1 MLPTPDSGS
10 DVTRIFYSM
19 GTTRII
25 YAPPPDRTPAS
36 KPRKDTNT
44 SHENSLD
51 SFGVV
56 YVNELARSSL
66 INDKKPRFPIGSII
80 VREKLAHANDVT
92 PQMLVVMVK
101 RERGFNS
108 NARDWEFLMI
118 DGGLS
123 KIVRR
128 EKNGE
133 CRNCHKQQKDSDFIF
148 RTYLSE
154 DVRRNQ
160 K

>member
-1 MLPTPDSGS
+1 MT
-10 DVTRIFYSM
+10 
-19 GTTRII
+19 
-25 YAPPPDRTPAS
+25 
-36 KPRKDTNT
+36 DTNAL
-44 SHENSLD
+44 HENSLD

-56 YVNELARSSL
+56 YVNELARRSL
-66 INDKKPRFPIGSII
+66 VNDKKPRFPVGSII
-80 VREKLAHANDVT
+80 VREKLAHVNDVA

-108 NARDWEFLMI
+108 KARDWEFLMI

-123 KIVRR
+123 KIIRR
-128 EKNGE
+128 EKTGE
-133 CRNCHKQQKDSDFIF
+133 CRDCHKSRKDSDFVF
-148 RTYLSE
+148 RSYLSE